1 MAIYLG
7 STLLTGGGG
16 GGGGGTSIGT
26 TTVTSPAGVSYTVYD
41 STDITK
47 TFEAAFSNNGGPVSA
62 SSGSLPGYTI
72 ELENKGSTSTGVT
85 YFKPSLPVMEM
96 SGTTN
101 NNVFTTFFNDTAGG
115 GVFYWA
121 YIRAFYS
128 LTITSASSGSRS
140 GSQTATMRITIDGG
154 TPVEFNCGASS
165 ITSSGGVTANYGMN
179 STGVLGFGNFL
190 EYQDTQYTAFSQ
202 YGRYPLIS
210 STTPTTTGT
219 FTESFKITSD
229 LVPSGSGTSLKF
241 IGQNPE
247 QLRRQGVPGINY
259 QTSLKI
265 EMRYNAIRSGAWNGR
280 WGTYENACSVVQ
292 F

>member
-1 MAIYLG
+1 MSIYLG
-7 STLLTGGGG
+7 NTLLTGSGG

-47 TFEAAFSNNGGPVSA
+47 TFEAAFSNNAVNTSTSA
-62 SSGSLPGYTI
+62 GDSGYTI
-72 ELENKGSTSTGVT
+72 DLENKGSTSTGVT
-85 YFKPSLPVMEM
+85 YFKPSLPINEM
-96 SGTTN
+96 SGSTN

-121 YIRAFYS
+121 YIRAFYY

-165 ITSSGGVTANYGMN
+165 ITSSGGVTANFQMN

-210 STTPTTTGT
+210 SITPTTTGT
-219 FTESFKITSD
+219 FTESFKITSG
-229 LVPSGSGTSLKF
+229 LTKSNLGTSLEF

-247 QLRRQGVPGINY
+247 QLRRQGIPGINY

-280 WGTYENACSVVQ
+280 WGTYEYGSSVVQ